1 MKNTRFELSRRQLV
15 RAAAAS
21 ATSSLIG
28 QHHSHAQRG
37 DIARETSIDE
47 IRRAYD
53 VGEYTISEFVESCLR
68 RISQLDQAGPWLD
81 AMIELNPDAERIAEE
96 LDTELA
102 AGRSRGPLH
111 GIPVVVKDVFAT
123 NDQMETTAGSL
134 AMVGTRASRDA
145 FIVER
150 MREAG
155 MVILGKTN
163 LTEWSGYRPVL
174 YGWSSRGDLT
184 VNPYVT
190 TQTTWGSS
198 SGSAVA
204 VAASYAPVA
213 VGLETDGS
221 IICPASACGVVGIK
235 PTVGLTSRQGIL
247 LNGYTLD
254 SPGVMGR
261 SVADA
266 AALLSVIAGYD
277 PEDIAF
283 GEHAQHFPAG
293 ERYSDFVQQPG
304 KRDYRRAITDDGLDG
319 VRIGVVRGYWGFS
332 EEADRHAENALLALA
347 EAGAELIEDVTPPG
361 LYEIGFGEAGLVMGI
376 EFPRILKQY
385 LSTYAPGGEITS
397 LEDLAGWYE
406 EHPDIIQWAYEDD
419 PFYLSQF
426 SEPEWS
432 KFHVEMITSL
442 HTASRRRGID
452 GAISRHN
459 LDALVAPTCALPTHW
474 TTTQHY
480 WSSSSLAA
488 TAGYPS
494 ITVPIGYTEHLP
506 AGLHFFGAPFT
517 ERRLI
522 RYAAVLERELQA
534 RVAPEY
540 LEYTDY
546 DDLYLPGDD
555 ELYGE

>member
-15 RAAAAS
+15 RAAAAT

-37 DIARETSIDE
+37 DIAREVSIEE

-53 VGEYTISEFVESCLR
+53 EGAYTISEFVESCFR

-198 SGSAVA
+198 SGSAAA

-293 ERYSDFVQQPG
+293 ERYGELVQQPG

-347 EAGAELIEDVTPPG
+347 EAGADLIEDVTPPG

-376 EFPRILKQY
+376 EFPRILEQY

-426 SEPEWS
+426 SESEWS

-442 HTASRRRGID
+442 HTAARRRGID
-452 GAISRHN
+452 EAISRHK

-506 AGLHFFGAPFT
+506 AGFHFFGAPFT